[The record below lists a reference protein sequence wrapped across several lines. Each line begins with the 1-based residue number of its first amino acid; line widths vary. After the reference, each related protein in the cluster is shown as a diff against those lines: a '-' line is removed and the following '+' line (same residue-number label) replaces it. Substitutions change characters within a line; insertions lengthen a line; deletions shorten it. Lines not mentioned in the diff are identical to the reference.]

1 MTSIRA
7 VLRKTKLANHKFP
20 ITLRVTKNR
29 RSKYFRTPYN
39 ALESEWNPI
48 IGEFNKKSNNYIQ
61 NNRLLNT
68 IKNRV
73 YKVIT
78 ELEIENEY
86 YTLEDFERKFRVQ
99 TKSYQSK
106 YFQVWRRNCL

>member
-20 ITLRVTKNR
+20 IILRFTKNR

-39 ALESEWNPI
+39 ALEPEWNSN

-68 IKNRV
+68 I
-73 YKVIT
+73 I
-78 ELEIENEY
+78 
-86 YTLEDFERKFRVQ
+86 
-99 TKSYQSK
+99 
-106 YFQVWRRNCL
+106 